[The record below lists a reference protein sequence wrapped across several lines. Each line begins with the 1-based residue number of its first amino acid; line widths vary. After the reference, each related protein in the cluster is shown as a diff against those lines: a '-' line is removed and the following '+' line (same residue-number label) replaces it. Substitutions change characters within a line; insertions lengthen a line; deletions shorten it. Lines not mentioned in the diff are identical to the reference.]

1 MEKTY
6 RKIADL
12 IRKSRRF
19 IVASHVSPDG
29 DAIGS
34 ELAICSVLKRLGK
47 SAKVM
52 SENGIPSNFA
62 FLDGSSEVGPAQNM
76 EADAAIVV
84 DSSDL
89 ERTGN
94 VAPVLARCPII
105 VNIDHHKSNTGFGT
119 VNLVDHSAGSTAEI
133 VYRLLKMLAAPLTG
147 GEADALFSGIMT
159 DTGCFRF
166 PTTSS
171 STMRVAAELL
181 DLGAEPYRLATEI
194 FWNRSVSG
202 IKLLSRALGTIETA
216 LGGRI
221 ATMEVTRDMLE
232 SSGADQLDTE
242 GFANYPRLIG
252 GVLVGIL
259 LREMDKGT
267 YRVSLRS
274 KESVDVN
281 EIARAFGGGGHRTAA
296 GFRIKGELGDVKRRI
311 SREIAGH
318 LTRFH
323 E

>member
-296 GFRIKGELGDVKRRI
+296 GFRIKGELGDAKRRI